1 MKKILKYN
9 EDDVR
14 ATLLIKEW
22 LETHK
27 PSKTKEKLDEE

>member
-1 MKKILKYN
+1 LKYN

-22 LETHK
+22 LSQHK
-27 PSKTKEKLDEE
+27 PTKKKEKLD

>member
-1 MKKILKYN
+1 MRYN

-22 LETHK
+22 LEKHGPGK
-27 PSKTKEKLDEE
+27 VKESLDE